1 MTAPLT
7 RLATP
12 ADRDIVR
19 TLRLRTLQEDPEAFG
34 STYEGTLERER
45 EDPTFWDRFLAL
57 GACILATPEGGEV
70 PRGIARV
77 VPATEPGEPAMIFSV
92 WVASE
97 ARGTGTGRAL
107 IDACIDWAEEH
118 LPGVRLR
125 LHVMRE
131 NPAAR
136 RLYERCGFGEIGAD
150 PEDPGQL
157 VMERRSGRA
166 LPAVLLPTALVARY
180 RAVDREIV
188 GSPHLDTPTHLD
200 AIEADAR
207 VRGIR
212 TPLDLAFN
220 EQFATLDGNHRVAV
234 ALRLGLAQV
243 PVHVTRRLLSPRPEH
258 ARPMRPE
265 DLAVLEEAL
274 ASVQPD

>member
-12 ADRDIVR
+12 ADRDLVR

-45 EDPTFWDRFLAL
+45 EDPTFWGHFLAL
-57 GACILATPEGGEV
+57 GACILATPEGSEA

-77 VPATEPGEPAMIFSV
+77 VPATEPGEPAMIVSV
-92 WVASE
+92 WVAPE
-97 ARGTGTGRAL
+97 ARGTGAGRAL

-131 NPAAR
+131 NPPAR
-136 RLYERCGFGEIGAD
+136 RLYERCGFGKIGAD
-150 PEDPGQL
+150 PEDPAQL

-180 RAVDREIV
+180 RAVDREDV
-188 GSPHLDTPTHLD
+188 GSPHLDTPSHLD

-207 VRGIR
+207 DHGIR